1 MRFSSF
7 LYIQKEKLK
16 TCANG
21 KNSDTYTFELFWD
34 YLKLLFALDHFHLQL
49 MKNVLNLLGQ
59 LLRLPLAQVLI
70 RVLVVPHNH
79 GLLLIDERA
88 IGLL

>member
-1 MRFSSF
+1 MRFSNF
-7 LYIQKEKLK
+7 LYIKAEKLK

-21 KNSDTYTFELFWD
+21 NNTDTYTFELFWD

-70 RVLVVPHNH
+70 RVLVVPYDHR
-79 GLLLIDERA
+79 LLLIDKRA
-88 IGLL
+88 ISFL

>member
-7 LYIQKEKLK
+7 IYKQTEKVK

-21 KNSDTYTFELFWD
+21 NNSDTYTFELFWD
-34 YLKLLFALDHFHLQL
+34 YLKLLFALDHYHLQF

-70 RVLVVPHNH
+70 RVLVVPYNH
-79 GLLLIDERA
+79 RLLLIDERA
-88 IGLL
+88 IGFL